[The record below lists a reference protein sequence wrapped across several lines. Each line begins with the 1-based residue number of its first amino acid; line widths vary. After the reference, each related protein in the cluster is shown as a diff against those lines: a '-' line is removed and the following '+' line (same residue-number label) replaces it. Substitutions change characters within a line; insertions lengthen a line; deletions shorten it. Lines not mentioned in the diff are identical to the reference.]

1 MTHRIRFPL
10 ALCLGLA
17 ATGALAAG
25 PVTAPDASR
34 ADRRAAAEARFA
46 TADVD
51 RDGRLDRVEA
61 AALGERFGHRFDR
74 LDADADGELTRD
86 ELAAAR
92 GGRHGHRGHR
102 GHGRAGFLF
111 GLLKGMDDDGDG
123 AISRTELGTKMPA
136 WTTAFTTIDADA
148 DGKLQRDELKAHWY
162 RSAQERR
169 AARGENRG

>member
-34 ADRRAAAEARFA
+34 ADRRA
-46 TADVD
+46 
-51 RDGRLDRVEA
+51 
-61 AALGERFGHRFDR
+61 
-74 LDADADGELTRD
+74 
-86 ELAAAR
+86 
-92 GGRHGHRGHR
+92 
-102 GHGRAGFLF
+102 GFLF

-136 WTTAFTTIDADA
+136 WSTAFTTIDADA